1 MDAFSQPVRRWF
13 DDSFPGPTRVQGLGW
28 PVLTRG
34 DNALLVAPTGSGKTL
49 AAFLWAID
57 RLCLGAGAGEDG
69 AASPGR
75 DLTDGA
81 ARTAPG
87 VRVVYVS
94 PLKALAYDIERNLRA
109 PLEGVVEEARRLGI
123 PVRPVS
129 VDVRTGDTSAADRRR
144 QLRKPGEILVTTPE
158 SLFLVLGSRAAANL
172 RTVETVIVDEVHAMA
187 ATKRGAHL
195 ALSLERLAELAD
207 GPDPQRIGLS
217 ATVRPMDLAAG
228 FLGGDRPVEV
238 VDASEPPNMDLKVVV
253 SVPDMEAPPPAPE
266 TLADGGGWPRGW
278 ETSGLWPS
286 VFPRILEA
294 VRRHRSTIVFVN
306 SRSLCERLAQRL
318 NELDERTRGD
328 ADASHAETDEG
339 TDGREPLARAHHG
352 SISHERRREIEDALK
367 AGRLRCIVATSSLEL
382 GIDMGSVDLVLL
394 VEAPGSTASG
404 LQRVGRSGHGVGERS
419 RGLIFPK
426 FRGDLL
432 ECTVTALQ
440 MQRGAIES
448 MQLPENPLDVLAQQ
462 IVAMCCGRE
471 WTVEAILTLVRRAR
485 PYRGLSG
492 NLLASVLDMLVG
504 RFPSE
509 EFADL
514 RPRLSWDRSRDVLT
528 ARRGAD
534 FLVRMN
540 AGTIPDRGMF
550 TVHLGPEGPRVGELD
565 EEMVYE
571 SRAGDT
577 FLLGASAWRV
587 TEITR
592 DRVIVRPAPGE
603 PGRMPFWHGEGP
615 GRPLELGRALGAF
628 VRELGG
634 REGDAARRWL
644 EREAPLDL
652 HAVSNL
658 CAYVEEQRD
667 ATGVLPTDR
676 TVTVERFRD
685 EVGDW
690 RVCILTPFGARI
702 HAPWAMALERQVGRR
717 FGFEVQTLHTDDG
730 LALRFAD
737 TDVLPAG
744 REFSARSRRGRG
756 PGGRAGRVLADVREP
771 VPRERRPRAAA
782 APQPTRQADARSG
795 SSASDRKNLLSVVR
809 RYPDFP
815 ILLETYRE
823 CLSDLFDL
831 TGLVDL
837 MTQVVEGSVRVDEV
851 ETPAPSPFARSLVF
865 AYEER
870 FLYDQDAPAAERR
883 AQALTLDRELLRE
896 LLGTAS
902 LRELLDPDVIQAV
915 EDEFQGLAPDRRP
928 RHEDDL
934 HDLLRRTGGLT
945 REEIESRAPGDAGDW
960 LARLAEQKRAV
971 EVEFGAS
978 AGASAA
984 AATSERGRSK
994 GAGRKMWVAAED
1006 ATLYRDGLDAAIAA
1020 GPGALAAAGSAG
1032 RRLEDPVDGGTA
1044 PDTDPAGGF
1053 SALPADLLAPRPAP
1067 LESLLRRY
1075 ARSRGPFASADA
1087 AARFGLPV
1095 GAVEPLLIGLE
1106 EAGHL
1111 VQGEFRRESADGT
1124 SAGTAESVRNSRS
1137 VVRRQVGPETQ
1148 EGPGGVEWCDRE
1160 VLRRIKRRTLARLR
1174 REAEPVDG
1182 AALARFLGRWQ
1193 GVDTELA
1200 AATSPARRGGRRA
1213 GSPASSERALARLR
1227 EAVAQLEGAPLPWRA
1242 LVEDV
1247 LPARAPGFQVEMLD
1261 RLASAGELVWVG
1273 QGRLGAR
1280 DGRVAIYRRERF
1292 QLLARG
1298 SDEFEAPNEAPAA
1311 TPHVAILD
1319 RLRERGA
1326 CFTFDLVG
1334 GVTGDGD
1341 WGETEVEAA
1350 IWDLVWAGRITNDTF
1365 LPLASLGKRRR
1376 SSTGRTTRGLPRG
1389 WRRGPRAGTAPTGG
1403 RAVGFG
1409 ARRGGT
1415 GMLAGGRWSLV
1426 GDLAVGTGRVSETER
1441 AHATATLLLDRYGV
1455 VAAET
1460 ARNEN
1465 VPGGFEALY
1474 PVLRAMEEAGHIRRG
1489 YFVHGLA
1496 GRQFALPAA
1505 VERLRRERRGPAK
1518 RGPIGILPAID
1529 PANPWGAVLPWPQ
1542 LGAEIDHRRRGPR
1555 RLPGAWL
1562 VLRAGSPCLYLEAG
1576 GQGVWTFAA
1585 LGADPEPAAAWAA
1598 LRDLAGRRR
1607 RRTLR
1612 LLRIDGRP
1620 ARESP
1625 WTETLDV
1632 CGFEKDVDGYR
1643 VSRLLPAV

>member
-1 MDAFSQPVRRWF
+1 
-13 DDSFPGPTRVQGLGW
+13 
-28 PVLTRG
+28 
-34 DNALLVAPTGSGKTL
+34 
-49 AAFLWAID
+49 
-57 RLCLGAGAGEDG
+57 
-69 AASPGR
+69 
-75 DLTDGA
+75 
-81 ARTAPG
+81 
-87 VRVVYVS
+87 
-94 PLKALAYDIERNLRA
+94 
-109 PLEGVVEEARRLGI
+109 
-123 PVRPVS
+123 
-129 VDVRTGDTSAADRRR
+129 
-144 QLRKPGEILVTTPE
+144 
-158 SLFLVLGSRAAANL
+158 
-172 RTVETVIVDEVHAMA
+172 
-187 ATKRGAHL
+187 
-195 ALSLERLAELAD
+195 
-207 GPDPQRIGLS
+207 
-217 ATVRPMDLAAG
+217 
-228 FLGGDRPVEV
+228 
-238 VDASEPPNMDLKVVV
+238 
-253 SVPDMEAPPPAPE
+253 
-266 TLADGGGWPRGW
+266 
-278 ETSGLWPS
+278 
-286 VFPRILEA
+286 
-294 VRRHRSTIVFVN
+294 
-306 SRSLCERLAQRL
+306 
-318 NELDERTRGD
+318 
-328 ADASHAETDEG
+328 
-339 TDGREPLARAHHG
+339 
-352 SISHERRREIEDALK
+352 
-367 AGRLRCIVATSSLEL
+367 
-382 GIDMGSVDLVLL
+382 
-394 VEAPGSTASG
+394 
-404 LQRVGRSGHGVGERS
+404 
-419 RGLIFPK
+419 
-426 FRGDLL
+426 
-432 ECTVTALQ
+432 
-440 MQRGAIES
+440 

-471 WTVEAILTLVRRAR
+471 WTVDAILTLVRRAR

-634 REGDAARRWL
+634 REGAAARRWL
-644 EREAPLDL
+644 EREAPLDP

-667 ATGVLPTDR
+667 RTGALPTDR
-676 TVTVERFRD
+676 AVTLERFRD

-702 HAPWAMALERQVGRR
+702 HAPWAMALERRIGRR
-717 FGFEVQTLHTDDG
+717 FGFEVQTLYTDDG

-737 TDVLPAG
+737 TDELPAG
-744 REFSARSRRGRG
+744 REFLLDPDEVEDLVVEQVASSPMFASRFRENAARALLLPRNR
-756 PGGRAGRVLADVREP
+756 PGKRTPLW
-771 VPRERRPRAAA
+771 
-782 APQPTRQADARSG
+782 QQRQRS
-795 SSASDRKNLLSVVR
+795 KNLLSVVR

-831 TGLVDL
+831 SGLVEL
-837 MTQVVEGSVRVDEV
+837 MTQVAEGSVRVDDV

-945 REEIESRAPGDAGDW
+945 RQEIEARASGDAADW

-971 EVEFGAS
+971 EVEFAGN
-978 AGASAA
+978 AGASSAA
-984 AATSERGRSK
+984 AVGLRGRSE
-994 GAGRKMWVAAED
+994 GVRRKMWVAAED
-1006 ATLYRDGLDAAIAA
+1006 AVLYRDGLDAVIAT
-1020 GPGALAAAGSAG
+1020 GPEALAVEG
-1032 RRLEDPVDGGTA
+1032 RASGRLET
-1044 PDTDPAGGF
+1044 PAGGGEDAHAETAMGF
-1053 SALPADLLAPRPAP
+1053 EALPPDLLEPRPAP

-1087 AARFGLPV
+1087 AARFGLPA

-1106 EAGHL
+1106 EAGRL
-1111 VQGEFRRESADGT
+1111 VQGEFRRESADVT
-1124 SAGTAESVRNSRS
+1124 RAGTAESVPNSRT
-1137 VVRRQVGPETQ
+1137 VIRRQVRPETQ
-1148 EGPGGVEWCDRE
+1148 DEPGGVEWCDRE

-1193 GVDTELA
+1193 GVDTEPG
-1200 AATSPARRGGRRA
+1200 AATFPAGRGGRRA

-1350 IWDLVWAGRITNDTF
+1350 IWDLVWAGRVTNDTF

-1376 SSTGRTTRGLPRG
+1376 SSTGRTIRGLPRG

>member
-1 MDAFSQPVRRWF
+1 MDSFSEPVRRWF
-13 DDSFPGPTRVQGLGW
+13 DGSFPGPTRVQELGW

-34 DNALLVAPTGSGKTL
+34 GNALLVAPTGSGKTL

-57 RLCLGAGAGEDG
+57 RLCLGDEPA
-69 AASPGR
+69 
-75 DLTDGA
+75 
-81 ARTAPG
+81 APG

-94 PLKALAYDIERNLRA
+94 PLKALAYDIERNLQA
-109 PLEGVVEEARRLGI
+109 PLEGVVGEARKLGA

-129 VDVRTGDTSAADRRR
+129 VDVRTGDTPASDRRR

-195 ALSLERLAELAD
+195 VLSLERLAELAD
-207 GPDPQRIGLS
+207 GRDPQRIGLS

-238 VDASEPPNMDLKVVV
+238 VDASERPNIDLQVVV
-253 SVPDMEAPPPAPE
+253 SVPDMEAPPPVPE
-266 TLADGGGWPRGW
+266 TLADGDGWPRGF

-318 NELDERTRGD
+318 NELDDRTRAAADDEEGD
-328 ADASHAETDEG
+328 D
-339 TDGREPLARAHHG
+339 REPLARAHHG
-352 SISHERRREIEDALK
+352 SISHERRREIEGALK

-404 LQRVGRSGHGVGERS
+404 LQRVGRSGHAVGERS

-432 ECTVTALQ
+432 ECTVTAIQ

-448 MQLPENPLDVLAQQ
+448 MKLPENPLDVLAQQ

-471 WTVEAILTLVRRAR
+471 WTVDGILALARRAR
-485 PYRGLSG
+485 PYRGLTR
-492 NLLASVLDMLVG
+492 NLLSAVLDMLVG

-514 RPRLSWDRSRDVLT
+514 RPRLSWDRGRDVLT

-540 AGTIPDRGMF
+540 AGTIPDRGLF

-603 PGRMPFWHGEGP
+603 PGRMPFWHGDGP

-628 VRELGG
+628 VRELGQRQG
-634 REGDAARRWL
+634 AAARRWL
-644 EREAPLDL
+644 ADEAPLDP

-667 ATGVLPTDR
+667 RTGALPTDR
-676 TVTVERFRD
+676 AVTLERFRD

-702 HAPWAMALERQVGRR
+702 HAPWAMALERRIARR
-717 FGFEVQTLHTDDG
+717 CGFEVQTLWTDDG

-737 TDVLPAG
+737 TDELPAARDFLLDPDEVEDLVVEQVASSPMFASRF
-744 REFSARSRRGRG
+744 RENAARALLLPRNR
-756 PGGRAGRVLADVREP
+756 PGKRTPLW
-771 VPRERRPRAAA
+771 
-782 APQPTRQADARSG
+782 QQRQRS
-795 SSASDRKNLLSVVR
+795 KNLLSVVR

-831 TGLVDL
+831 AGLVDL
-837 MTQVVEGSVRVDEV
+837 MAQVAEGEVRVDDV
-851 ETPAPSPFARSLVF
+851 ETLAPSPFARSLVF

-915 EDEFQGLAPDRRP
+915 EEESQGLSPDRRA

-934 HDLLRRTGGLT
+934 YDLLRRTGGLT
-945 REEIESRAPGDAGDW
+945 REEIEVRAPGEADDW
-960 LARLAEQKRAV
+960 LADLERQKRAL
-971 EVEFGAS
+971 EIEL
-978 AGASAA
+978 AGNTGVSPGVPTADEKA
-984 AATSERGRSK
+984 RR
-994 GAGRKMWVAAED
+994 MWVAADD
-1006 ATLYRDGLDAAIAA
+1006 AALYRDGLDAVIA
-1020 GPGALAAAGSAG
+1020 
-1032 RRLEDPVDGGTA
+1032 ED
-1044 PDTDPAGGF
+1044 
-1053 SALPADLLAPRPAP
+1053 LPADLLEPRPAP
-1067 LESLLRRY
+1067 LASLLRRY
-1075 ARSRGPFASADA
+1075 ARSRGPFTSADA
-1087 AARFGLPV
+1087 AARFGLPA
-1095 GAVEPLLIGLE
+1095 GAVEPLLTGLE
-1106 EAGHL
+1106 DAGRL
-1111 VQGEFRRESADGT
+1111 VRGEFRRESGDG
-1124 SAGTAESVRNSRS
+1124 A
-1137 VVRRQVGPETQ
+1137 
-1148 EGPGGVEWCDRE
+1148 GGVEWCDAE

-1193 GVDTELA
+1193 GVETEA
-1200 AATSPARRGGRRA
+1200 AVPTRPARRDRGRA
-1213 GSPASSERALARLR
+1213 MASPSSDRALVRLR
-1227 EAVAQLEGAPLPWRA
+1227 EAVAQLEGVPLSWRI
-1242 LVEDV
+1242 LVGHI
-1247 LPARAPGFQVEMLD
+1247 LPARVSGFRLEMLD
-1261 RLASAGELVWVG
+1261 RLAASGELLWVG
-1273 QGRLGAR
+1273 SGRLGSR
-1280 DGRVAIYRRERF
+1280 DGRVAIHGRERF
-1292 QLLARG
+1292 QLLAHG
-1298 SDEFEAPNEAPAA
+1298 SEPAEVPDDAPPG
-1311 TPHVAILD
+1311 TPHAAVLE
-1319 RLRERGA
+1319 RLEARGA

-1334 GVTGDGD
+1334 GVVGDGD
-1341 WGETEVEAA
+1341 RGETEVEAA

-1365 LPLASLGKRRR
+1365 LPLASLGKRRPPAA
-1376 SSTGRTTRGLPRG
+1376 GRTSRGLPRG
-1389 WRRGPRAGTAPTGG
+1389 WRRGPRAGTAPAAM
-1403 RAVGFG
+1403 RAGAAG
-1409 ARRGGT
+1409 ARRGRA

-1426 GDLAVGTGRVSETER
+1426 SDLAAPTGRVSDTEW

-1474 PVLRAMEEAGHIRRG
+1474 PVLREMEEAGHIRRG

-1505 VERLRRERRGPAK
+1505 VERLRRERQQPAK
-1518 RGPIGILPAID
+1518 RGPIGILPAVD

-1542 LGAEIDHRRRGPR
+1542 LGAEIDPRRRGPR
-1555 RLPGAWL
+1555 RVPGAWV
-1562 VLRAGSPCLYLEAG
+1562 VLRAGSPCLFLEAG

-1585 LGADPEPAAAWAA
+1585 LGGDPEPGDAWAA
-1598 LRDLAGRRR
+1598 LRDLAGRRQ

-1612 LLRIDGRP
+1612 ILRIDGRP

-1625 WTETLDV
+1625 WTATLDA
-1632 CGFEKDVDGYR
+1632 CGFEKDLDGYR

>member
-1 MDAFSQPVRRWF
+1 MDSFSRPVRRWF
-13 DDSFPGPTRVQGLGW
+13 DDAFPAPTRVQELGW

-34 DNALLVAPTGSGKTL
+34 GNALLVAPTGSGKTL

-57 RLCLGAGAGEDG
+57 RLCLGDEPPSA
-69 AASPGR
+69 
-75 DLTDGA
+75 
-81 ARTAPG
+81 G
-87 VRVVYVS
+87 VRVLYVS
-94 PLKALAYDIERNLRA
+94 PLKALAYDIERNLQA
-109 PLEGVVEEARRLGI
+109 PLMGVVEEARGLGA

-129 VDVRTGDTSAADRRR
+129 VDVRTGDTLPGDRRR

-195 ALSLERLAELAD
+195 ALSLERLAELVD
-207 GPDPQRIGLS
+207 GEDPQRIGLS
-217 ATVRPMDLAAG
+217 ATVRPMDLAAE

-238 VDASEPPNMDLKVVV
+238 VDASEPPNIDLQVVV
-253 SVPDMEAPPPAPE
+253 PVPDMEAPPPAPE
-266 TLADGGGWPRGW
+266 SLSSGEGWPRGF

-318 NELDERTRGD
+318 NELDDRTRAA
-328 ADASHAETDEG
+328 ADDEETD
-339 TDGREPLARAHHG
+339 DRAPLARAHHG
-352 SISHERRREIEDALK
+352 SISHERRREIEGALK

-404 LQRVGRSGHGVGERS
+404 LQRVGRSGHAVGERS

-432 ECTVTALQ
+432 ECTVTAIQ

-448 MQLPENPLDVLAQQ
+448 MRLPENPLDVLAQQ

-471 WTVEAILTLVRRAR
+471 WTVDGMLALARRAR
-485 PYRGLSG
+485 PYRGLTR

-509 EFADL
+509 EFGDL
-514 RPRLSWDRSRDVLT
+514 RPRLSWDHGRDVLT

-540 AGTIPDRGMF
+540 AGTIPDRGLF

-603 PGRMPFWHGEGP
+603 PGRMPFWHGDGP

-628 VRELGG
+628 VRELGQRRG
-634 REGDAARRWL
+634 AAALRWL
-644 EREAPLDL
+644 EREAPLDP

-667 ATGVLPTDR
+667 STGALPTDR
-676 TVTVERFRD
+676 AVTIERFRD
-685 EVGDW
+685 EIGDW

-702 HAPWAMALERQVGRR
+702 HAPWAMALERRIGRR
-717 FGFEVQTLHTDDG
+717 YGFELQTLWTDDG

-737 TDVLPAG
+737 TDDLPAA
-744 REFSARSRRGRG
+744 REFLLDPDEVEDLVVEQVASSPMFASRFRENAARALLLPRNR
-756 PGGRAGRVLADVREP
+756 PGKRTPLW
-771 VPRERRPRAAA
+771 
-782 APQPTRQADARSG
+782 QQRQRS
-795 SSASDRKNLLSVVR
+795 KNLLSVVR

-831 TGLVDL
+831 SGLVDL
-837 MTQVVEGSVRVDEV
+837 MTEVAEGNVRVDDV

-865 AYEER
+865 SYEER

-902 LRELLDPDVIQAV
+902 LRQLLDPDVIQAV
-915 EDEFQGLAPDRRP
+915 EEEFQGLSRDRAP

-934 HDLLRRTGGLT
+934 YDLLRRTGGLT
-945 REEIESRAPGDAGDW
+945 REEIEARASGEAGDW
-960 LARLAEQKRAV
+960 LADLARQKRAIQ
-971 EVEFGAS
+971 VEFEG
-978 AGASAA
+978 G
-984 AATSERGRSK
+984 ER
-994 GAGRKMWVAAED
+994 MWTAVED
-1006 ATLYRDGLDAAIAA
+1006 AVLYRDGIDAALPEDL
-1020 GPGALAAAGSAG
+1020 PG
-1032 RRLEDPVDGGTA
+1032 E
-1044 PDTDPAGGF
+1044 
-1053 SALPADLLAPRPAP
+1053 LLAPRPAP

-1075 ARSRGPFASADA
+1075 ARGRGPFTAADA
-1087 AARFGLPV
+1087 AARFGLPR
-1095 GAVEPLLIGLE
+1095 GALGPLLTSLE
-1106 EAGHL
+1106 EAGRL
-1111 VQGEFRRESADGT
+1111 TRGEFRRADG
-1124 SAGTAESVRNSRS
+1124 E
-1137 VVRRQVGPETQ
+1137 
-1148 EGPGGVEWCDRE
+1148 VEWCDRE

-1182 AALARFLGRWQ
+1182 AALARFLTRWQ
-1193 GVDTELA
+1193 GVDTTA
-1200 AATSPARRGGRRA
+1200 AIPVPPATRDRGR
-1213 GSPASSERALARLR
+1213 SVASSDGALVRLR
-1227 EAVAQLEGAPLPWRA
+1227 EAIAQLEGVPLSWRS
-1242 LVEDV
+1242 LVGHV
-1247 LPARAPGFQVEMLD
+1247 LPARVPGFRVEMLD
-1261 RLASAGELVWVG
+1261 RLAAAGEMLWVG
-1273 QGRLGAR
+1273 DGRLGSR

-1292 QLLARG
+1292 QVVTRG
-1298 SDEFEAPNEAPAA
+1298 SGSSEPPEEWPAA
-1311 TPHVAILD
+1311 APHGAVLE
-1319 RLRERGA
+1319 RLAARGA

-1334 GVTGDGD
+1334 GAVSDGD

-1350 IWDLVWAGRITNDTF
+1350 IWDLVWAGRITNDTL
-1365 LPLASLGKRRR
+1365 LPLAALGKRRR
-1376 SSTGRTTRGLPRG
+1376 STAGRASRGLPRG
-1389 WRRGPRAGTAPTGG
+1389 WRRGPRAGTAPAGM
-1403 RAVGFG
+1403 RAGVSG
-1409 ARRGGT
+1409 ARRGRA

-1426 GDLAVGTGRVSETER
+1426 GDLALPAGRVSDTEWS
-1441 AHATATLLLDRYGV
+1441 HAMATLLLDRYGV

-1460 ARNEN
+1460 ARAEN
-1465 VPGGFEALY
+1465 VRGGFEALY
-1474 PVLRAMEEAGHIRRG
+1474 PVLREMEEAGHIRRG

-1496 GRQFALPAA
+1496 GRQFALPVA
-1505 VERLRRERRGPAK
+1505 VERLRRERRGPSK
-1518 RGPIGILPAID
+1518 RGPIEMLPAVD

-1542 LGAEIDHRRRGPR
+1542 LGTEIDPRRRGPR
-1555 RLPGAWL
+1555 RVPGAWL
-1562 VLRAGSPCLYLEAG
+1562 VLRAGSPCLFLEAG
-1576 GQGVWTFAA
+1576 GQGIWTFAA
-1585 LGADPEPAAAWAA
+1585 LGGDPEPGEAWAA

-1625 WTETLDV
+1625 WTATLDA
-1632 CGFEKDVDGYR
+1632 CGFEKDPDGYR